1 MDIIITFKKILTLQ
15 KLYCQQKNGL
25 NNLKRNNIMIDYID
39 VENYSAIKGELS
51 FRDIDVKSIINIE
64 TKKKYFRIWFR
75 TI

>member
-1 MDIIITFKKILTLQ
+1 MKILI
-15 KLYCQQKNGL
+15 NGL
-25 NNLKRNNIMIDYID
+25 QNIKRNKIMIDYID
-39 VENYSAIKGELS
+39 VENYSAIKGELF